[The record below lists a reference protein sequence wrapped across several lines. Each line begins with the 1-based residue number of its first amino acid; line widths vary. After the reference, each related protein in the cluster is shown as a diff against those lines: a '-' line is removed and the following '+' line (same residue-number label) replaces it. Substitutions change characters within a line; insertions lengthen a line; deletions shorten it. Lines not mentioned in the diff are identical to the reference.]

1 MNLLYIIFTAL
12 VSNFPI
18 PPEDIS
24 PVVPTVEK
32 LVLQYGGFL
41 QRGGFLQNQKFQ
53 GYDERFSAESNDEE
67 KYRLS
72 LLLHYFEQLQLLQQ
86 FRTTSLECVIK
97 NPIICDVL
105 RQDEIR
111 PIQPL
116 AGGLMDDWERDIL

>member
-12 VSNFPI
+12 VSNFPT
-18 PPEDIS
+18 PSEDIS

-32 LVLQYGGFL
+32 LFLQYGGFL
-41 QRGGFLQNQKFQ
+41 QSGGFIQSKQYT
-53 GYDERFSAESNDEE
+53 GYDERFSAESNDDE
-67 KYRLS
+67 KYRMS
-72 LLLHYFEQLQLLQQ
+72 LLLHYFQQLQ
-86 FRTTSLECVIK
+86 SLEKFSATSIEGVIK

-105 RQDEIR
+105 RLDEIR